1 MMVSSS
7 VPPKTPRHDSKSR
20 GLFSDL
26 NHFVFWPPFLL
37 LLSAIVLNFW
47 APDEVV
53 DGVKLAGGFSTAVSD
68 ANSWVLDQFGWL
80 FSCCAFFSVMLCMA
94 ICCTA
99 FWKSGFAS
107 VRIGGPNAKPLM
119 SLWNWFSITICTTI
133 AIGILFWSTAE
144 PIDHLTS
151 PPEFANVEPGTHEA
165 AVFAL
170 STMYLHWS
178 FTPYSLYCVA
188 SLMFAFAFY
197 NMKQPFTLGATL
209 TPLFGRFAVGRG
221 SYLIDAICL
230 YSLVAGMA
238 AALGTGILL
247 INGGLHH
254 LWGVPNQNQWVLGG
268 IVFAIVFTFVISSAT
283 GLMKGIRILSDVNAK
298 LLIGLA
304 LVPLLLGPTFFLV
317 SLGGEALW
325 DYVTHFFYRNLAVS
339 FTATGEPRVFSPDE
353 WSKGGYTVFYWA
365 VWIAWA
371 PITAC
376 FLGRIAYG
384 RTVKEFML
392 VNFIFPSIFA
402 IAWMTIFSGTALY
415 YQMEGQVDLADAIAT
430 KGHQSVSIAVLDQFP
445 LATGLVMFYLLSA
458 FVCFVT
464 SSDSNMSAMSSISS
478 TGISPDN
485 PEGNPWLKI
494 IWGVTV
500 GTVSWIMICFA
511 GGIEGVK
518 MLSNLGGLPAAFL
531 QLLIIGALL
540 RVVFFH
546 HRLNCFS
553 DSNCVSDSEVKAG
566 SGGASG

>member
-1 MMVSSS
+1 MTIGTQNAPLRGSDN
-7 VPPKTPRHDSKSR
+7 K

-26 NHFVFWPPFLL
+26 NHIVFWPPFLL

-47 APDEVV
+47 SPDKVI
-53 DGVKLAGGFSTAVSD
+53 DGELVPGKFSTAVNL

-80 FSCCAFFSVMLCMA
+80 FSVCAFFSVTLCLV
-94 ICCTA
+94 ICCTV

-107 VRIGGPNAKPLM
+107 VRIGGPNARPLM

-144 PIDHLTS
+144 PIDHLTK
-151 PPEFANVEPGTHEA
+151 PPEFANVEPGSRDA
-165 AVFAL
+165 AVLAL

-209 TPLFGRFAVGRG
+209 TPLFGRFAIGRG
-221 SYLIDAICL
+221 SAVIDAICL

-238 AALGTGILL
+238 AALGSGILM
-247 INGGLHH
+247 INGGLHD
-254 LWGVPNQNQWVLGG
+254 LWGVPNANQWVLGG
-268 IVFAIVFTFVISSAT
+268 IAFAIVFTFVISSAT
-283 GLMKGIRILSDVNAK
+283 GLMKGIRILSDINTR
-298 LLIGLA
+298 LLLGLA
-304 LVPLLLGPTFFLV
+304 LVPLLFVPTFFLF

-325 DYVTHFFYRNLAVS
+325 DYVIHFFGRNLAVS
-339 FTATGEPRVFSPDE
+339 KTATGELRVFAPDE
-353 WSKGGYTVFYWA
+353 WSKGYTVFYWA
-365 VWIAWA
+365 VWMAWA

-402 IAWMTIFSGTALY
+402 IGWMTIFSGTAIY
-415 YQMEGQVDLADAIAT
+415 YQTGGQVDLAEVIAT
-430 KGHQSVSIAVLDQFP
+430 KGHESVSIAVLNQFP
-445 LATGLVMFYLLSA
+445 FAVGLVTFYLLSA
-458 FVCFVT
+458 FICFVT
-464 SSDSNMSAMSSISS
+464 SSDSNMSAMASVSS

-494 IWGVTV
+494 VWGVTV
-500 GTVSWIMICFA
+500 GMVAWIMICFA
-511 GGIEGVK
+511 GGVEGVK
-518 MLSNLGGLPAAFL
+518 TLSTLGGLPAAFL
-531 QLLIIGALL
+531 EILIIVALF
-540 RVVFFH
+540 RVVLL
-546 HRLNCFS
+546 HRRLDRFSELNS
-553 DSNCVSDSEVKAG
+553 ELISKSVSEAAG
-566 SGGASG
+566 EGESK